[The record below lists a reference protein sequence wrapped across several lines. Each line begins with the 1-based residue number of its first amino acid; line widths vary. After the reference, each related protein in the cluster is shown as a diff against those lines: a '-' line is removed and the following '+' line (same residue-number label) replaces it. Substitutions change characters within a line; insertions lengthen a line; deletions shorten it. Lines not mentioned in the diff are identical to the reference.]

1 MGTIKT
7 DEEIRRMVSDYYDSL
22 EDGESLRTNACDCA
36 STPPKYV
43 LDVLKDIDPDII
55 AHFYGCGSPLPPAL
69 EGCTVLDLGCGTGRD
84 VYVAAKLVGP
94 NGHVI
99 GVDMTPSQLEFA
111 RSHEAAQIAALGLD
125 ESNVEFIESYIEDGN
140 QKISEGTYGK
150 SITDACLGWEKS
162 EKLVLE
168 LADLL

>member
-99 GVDMTPSQLEFA
+99 GVDMTPS
-111 RSHEAAQIAALGLD
+111 
-125 ESNVEFIESYIEDGN
+125 
-140 QKISEGTYGK
+140 
-150 SITDACLGWEKS
+150 
-162 EKLVLE
+162 
-168 LADLL
+168 